1 MLVCFLGIESLGFSE
16 FQHGTKKPYQLVC
29 GRFFGK
35 IFLHLKIG
43 EMGQK
48 EAKKRVFLFWD
59 IGWNAFSCSG
69 CEILNQT
76 FLQSKSMKQPHFFVC
91 WYKFTK
97 IKIWLKSF
105 WWGMVKKSVANL
117 FLEELMELTD
127 FLHAF
132 TVSHKLKGDWK
143 FFGLAWWK
151 MGVASHRNKKM
162 NRWNKVIYSMLVRI
176 QESQKSIQLFLGWC
190 IEKWP
195 WLFSSWDPRSCCTL
209 KVNIWIELIFWMLIV
224 MQ

>member
-117 FLEELMELTD
+117 VSGRTD
-127 FLHAF
+127 GTDWFFACCYSF
-132 TVSHKLKGDWK
+132 TQIKRWLK
-143 FFGLAWWK
+143 
-151 MGVASHRNKKM
+151 
-162 NRWNKVIYSMLVRI
+162 
-176 QESQKSIQLFLGWC
+176 
-190 IEKWP
+190 
-195 WLFSSWDPRSCCTL
+195 
-209 KVNIWIELIFWMLIV
+209 IFWFGMV
-224 MQ
+224 KNGCGQSQE